1 MGERLSGGNGIGDT
15 RRWALDLRNPL
26 NWFILGGVMLIASIV
41 IGTAIVVLDFRER
54 ALSNRERELE
64 NTALLLA
71 RHFDR

>member
-1 MGERLSGGNGIGDT
+1 MREKVSGVSTGDT

-54 ALSNRERELE
+54 ALNNREREL
-64 NTALLLA
+64 
-71 RHFDR
+71 